1 MRVVVGLGNP
11 GKEYAET
18 RHNIGFLVVEE
29 LARRWNVSFAKER
42 RGSRTTRVHVGGEA
56 VLLMQPQTY
65 MNCSGDAVAR
75 LDADFRPTPSDLIA
89 VHDELDLPLGRVA
102 VKRGGGTGGHRG
114 LASLISWGGP
124 DFVRVRVGIGRPPAG
139 QDASAHVLRAFRPE
153 ERPSVD
159 ESVRRAADAV
169 ESVLQDG
176 LERAM
181 NKFNSRPA
189 VVTRTGESS

>member
-18 RHNIGFLVVEE
+18 RHNVGFLVVEE
-29 LARRWNVSFAKER
+29 LARRWNVSFGKER
-42 RGSRTTRVHVGGEA
+42 RGSRTARAHIGAEA

-75 LDADFRPTPSDLIA
+75 LDADLRPTPSDLIA

-102 VKRGGGTGGHRG
+102 VKRGGGVGGHRG
-114 LASLISWGGP
+114 LASLVSWG
-124 DFVRVRVGIGRPPAG
+124 DSEFVRVRVGIGRPPAG
-139 QDASAHVLRAFRPE
+139 QDASAYVLRAFRTE
-153 ERPSVD
+153 ERGSID
-159 ESVRRAADAV
+159 ESVRCAANAV
-169 ESVLQDG
+169 ESILLDG